1 MIPTL
6 SSRTQVTTI
15 LYTALLALGV
25 GVGCGPTAEG
35 VAEVQN
41 PTLRQEVATLT
52 PPHENR

>member
-25 GVGCGPTAEG
+25 GCGTIAEG
-35 VAEVQN
+35 VTEVHHRLAL
-41 PTLRQEVATLT
+41 TLPEFI
-52 PPHENR
+52 P